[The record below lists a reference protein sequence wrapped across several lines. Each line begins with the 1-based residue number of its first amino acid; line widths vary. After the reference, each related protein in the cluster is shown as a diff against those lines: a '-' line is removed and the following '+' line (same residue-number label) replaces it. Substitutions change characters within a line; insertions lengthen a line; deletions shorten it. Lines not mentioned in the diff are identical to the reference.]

1 MKKAH
6 VFITVL
12 VQHISQ
18 SITEDVDIIFQCF
31 LLKKDL
37 IFFIDEI
44 WKGRKPS
51 SCEKGL
57 CIILKTEVMEVAF
70 PIHLMH
76 LSCNF
81 FFFNFAEEIATWSR
95 QRKVLTQSAIWL
107 LWNKFLS
114 ISVEMYC
121 TSIWQYYCCTNRT
134 ILHVVIAIKVL
145 V

>member
-1 MKKAH
+1 MKKPR
-6 VFITVL
+6 VFTAVL
-12 VQHISQ
+12 VQRISQ

-51 SCEKGL
+51 SCEKGM
-57 CIILKTEVMEVAF
+57 CIILKTEVMELAF

-76 LSCNF
+76 LSCNVF
-81 FFFNFAEEIATWSR
+81 FLNFAEEVATWSR
-95 QRKVLTQSAIWL
+95 QRKVLTQSVIWL
-107 LWNKFLS
+107 LWNKFVS

-121 TSIWQYYCCTNRT
+121 TSIWQYYCCTNHT
-134 ILHVVIAIKVL
+134 TLHVVIAIKVL